1 MSSDRSGH
9 NRGTVERRPDDRSR
23 GPAEEGRER
32 FDDEAEARRRAERD
46 QRGRMVKIV
55 VGLVLLILFVIFI
68 VQNSDEKTLRLIFT
82 DVRVP
87 LILAL
92 AGSAVV
98 GAAITLLVGWPYRRT
113 LKRYIRELEHERD
126 DLEGGRRR

>member
-1 MSSDRSGH
+1 M
-9 NRGTVERRPDDRSR
+9 ERRPDDRSR
-23 GPAEEGRER
+23 DDDRGRM
-32 FDDEAEARRRAERD
+32 DDEAEAHRRARRA
-46 QRGRMVKIV
+46 QRGRLVKIG
-55 VGLVLLILFVIFI
+55 VGLLLLILFVIFI

-98 GAAITLLVGWPYRRT
+98 GAVITLLVGWPYRRT
-113 LKRYIRELEHERD
+113 LKKYIRELEHERD
-126 DLEGGRRR
+126 DLEGGQGRR